1 MTMQG
6 EKSIKIE
13 QQCRNGNGITF
24 HSQTFY
30 FEIDRKN
37 KEFKLTEAWYNVR
50 YKER

>member
-13 QQCRNGNGITF
+13 QQYGNGNSITF
-24 HSQTFY
+24 YSQTFY

-37 KEFKLTEAWYNVR
+37 EEFKLTEARYYVR
-50 YKER
+50 